1 MAEPFATVNDI
12 KVLFRPLTD
21 AETERA
27 EALLPLVS
35 DALRQC
41 AINVGKDLDQMLIEQ
56 PTMVSVAKIVTVD
69 IISRILRQDTNGEPM
84 TQESQTALGYTWSGT
99 YAIQGGGIEASIMY
113 NDLKR
118 LGLQR
123 QQIGAMQLW
132 QRSKEQ
138 P

>member
-1 MAEPFATVNDI
+1 MAEPFASVNDI
-12 KVLFRPLTD
+12 KVLFRPLTE

-132 QRSKEQ
+132 QRSKGQ